1 MTQYSKNL
9 LWGCLCTAI
18 GSIICLIATAVIDYP
33 ADQVHAP
40 GWIVF
45 LAGAIFT
52 LGGLAIIFRSKPIL
66 VNVIGNLMVAVF
78 AIIGAWVAILSPSDG
93 FSGGIPFLPHEL
105 NVTLG
110 RWVFGLGALISA
122 LILVAGV
129 KHLLKSI
136 RSRRQ
141 T

>member
-1 MTQYSKNL
+1 MTEHSKNL
-9 LWGCLCTAI
+9 LWGGLCTAI
-18 GSIICLIATAVIDYP
+18 GSIICLIATGIIDYP
-33 ADQVHAP
+33 ADKVHAP

-66 VNVIGNLMVAVF
+66 VNIIGNLMVAVF
-78 AIIGAWVAILSPSDG
+78 AIIGAWVAIWSPSDG

-110 RWVFGLGALISA
+110 RWVFGLGAVISA
-122 LILVAGV
+122 LILIIGI

-136 RSRRQ
+136 RASRQ
-141 T
+141 G